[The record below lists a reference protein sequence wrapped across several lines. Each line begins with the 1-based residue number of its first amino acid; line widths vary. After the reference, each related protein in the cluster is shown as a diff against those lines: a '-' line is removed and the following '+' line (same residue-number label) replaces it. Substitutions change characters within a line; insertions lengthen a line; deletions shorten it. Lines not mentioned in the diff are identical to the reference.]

1 MKTIAKT
8 TLAMLATLS
17 LAGCLESGSSASHS
31 AYSKQTPV
39 SDADRQTA
47 GDGASTSTAMRSTVR
62 VKFDPSNQV
71 IPFPNNLLF
80 EAGATQAEH
89 LDGTLNAPIANP
101 EDASANVAKA
111 LNELDGFST
120 VESWRIAF
128 TDAID
133 PTSLVVGKTVRIF
146 EMTEVSGGYPDRLR
160 PSSVARELT
169 AADMQIHY
177 DSANFVL
184 YLQPKKP
191 LQANRT
197 YSAIL
202 VKGILDTKGLVVDAP
217 IPALVAK
224 ATNEVGLV
232 NGKATGCDGVK
243 ADVKLLQCV
252 TFYALNPVLS
262 QPEFKL
268 TAEEVLVGWSV
279 TTARTDASFKGLA
292 KAINDGSIKP
302 TIPSGYTCDKALC
315 FLDIGSL
322 PTKDPAL
329 TPGGK
334 AVVFPGT
341 IRLPIMTTGL
351 NEALAATTQSYFL
364 GDSHLTREASSKIV
378 AGAWDCDGISCNS
391 DAARNSQKLPKI
403 AGWATYPVVL
413 AAPVDTDLCP
423 ATGCPVVIFQHAIQQ
438 DRTNALA
445 LADKLAE
452 QGFAVI
458 AIDMPYHG
466 LVKERLNPNN
476 AKDASRA
483 QLQAINLNKALYD
496 STLNAARDIIP
507 LMVERT
513 FYMDLVSD
521 DGALNDDGST
531 KSDNKIDASG
541 AHFLN
546 PSLPL
551 TQRDILREAS
561 LDLVVLAH
569 YMRTKNMAQCGI
581 RGLIKS
587 CDLAA
592 KPFPKATVDLFKYLN
607 FTELHFVGHSVGNLA
622 AAPFLGNDKYLKTI
636 SMLAPSGATMRTLE
650 GSQVIGPKLAS
661 GLAAKGVLP
670 GTENYYRFFTSVQAA
685 LDAVEPLNHAS
696 AMGVRL
702 NSADEQEARPIYMAV
717 IAGNAQTGNS
727 QDKVLPLAIANQ
739 PLAGSQALI
748 AGLGL
753 TQSSSQWQA
762 DTATATLGDGTSAL
776 KTVMHFNRGDHA
788 SFLLTKEDVRA
799 KKALEENRTVK
810 EDEIFFGDDVHA
822 EMQRQV
828 ANFIKNNGQKLT
840 EIDLDA
846 VQ

>member
-31 AYSKQTPV
+31 AYSKLNP
-39 SDADRQTA
+39 SLEGDRQAA
-47 GDGASTSTAMRSTVR
+47 GEEQGNAKGARSTVR

-80 EAGATQAEH
+80 EAGATTPAD
-89 LDGTLNAPIANP
+89 LDGTLNAPIADP
-101 EDASANVAKA
+101 EDSSANVAQA
-111 LNELDGFST
+111 LNDMDGFST

-133 PTSLVVGKTVRIF
+133 ANSLVVGKTVRIF
-146 EMTEVSGGYPDRLR
+146 EMTEVTAGYPERLR
-160 PSSVARELT
+160 PSSVARELS
-169 AADMQIHY
+169 ADDMQINY
-177 DSANFVL
+177 DSSNFVL

-202 VKGILDTKGLVVDAP
+202 VKGILDTKGLMIDAP

-224 ATNEVGLV
+224 ATNEIGLD

-268 TAEEVLVGWSV
+268 TADDVLVGWSV
-279 TTARTDASFKGLA
+279 TTARSDEAFKNLA
-292 KAINDGSIKP
+292 KAITSNSIKP
-302 TIPSGYTCDKALC
+302 TIPSGYTCNKAIC

-322 PTKDPAL
+322 PLKDEAK
-329 TPGGK
+329 TPGEK
-334 AVVFPGT
+334 AYVFPGT
-341 IRLPIMTTGL
+341 IRLPIMTAGMKA
-351 NEALAATTQSYFL
+351 ALGSTNQDYFL
-364 GDSHLTREASSKIV
+364 GKARLSRENSQEAV
-378 AGAWDCDGISCNS
+378 TGAWSCDGKTCNS
-391 DAARNSQKLPKI
+391 DNARSTQAAPTVE
-403 AGWATYPVVL
+403 GWVTYPFIF
-413 AAPVDTDLCP
+413 AAPIDTAKCP

-445 LADKLAE
+445 LADALAE

-458 AIDMPYHG
+458 AIDMPFHG
-466 LVKERLNPNN
+466 LVKERLDASN

-483 QLQAINLNKALYD
+483 QLQAVNLNDALYN

-513 FYMDLVSD
+513 LYMDLVSD
-521 DGALNDDGST
+521 DGALNDDGTT
-531 KSDNKIDASG
+531 KSDSKIDASG

-551 TQRDILREAS
+551 AQRDILREAS

-569 YMRTKNMAQCGI
+569 YLRTGNMAQCGI
-581 RGLIKS
+581 NGLSKS
-587 CDLAA
+587 CNLG
-592 KPFPKATVDLFKYLN
+592 KKATMDLFGKVD
-607 FTELHFVGHSVGNLA
+607 FKTLHFVGHSVGNLA
-622 AAPFLGNDKYLKTI
+622 AAPFLAFDKDIKTI

-650 GSQVIGPKLAS
+650 GSSVIGPKLAS

-685 LDAVEPLNHAS
+685 IDSVEPLNHAQ
-696 AMGVRL
+696 AMRTRL
-702 NSADEQEARPIYMAV
+702 NANNETEARPIYMAV
-717 IAGNAQTGNS
+717 IAGNAQESNK
-727 QDKVLPLAIANQ
+727 QDQVLPLFIANQ

-748 AGLGL
+748 SGLGL
-753 TQSSSQWQA
+753 AQASSAWDSNA
-762 DTATATLGDGTSAL
+762 ATLGDGTKAL
-776 KTVMHFNRGDHA
+776 QTVMHFKRGDHA
-788 SFLLTKEDVRA
+788 SFLLPKEEVRA

-810 EDEIFFGDDVHA
+810 EDEIFIGEDVHA

-828 ANFIKNNGQKLT
+828 ANFLKNNGQKLT
-840 EIDLDA
+840 EIKFTA